1 VAEQSPTYSLII
13 PTFGRPDEVHELLD
27 SLTQSSF
34 KDFEVII
41 ADGTPKK
48 SLEEIVHPFYNKM
61 PITFIY
67 EEYIPVSDARNR
79 GASVAKG
86 KYFIFLDSD
95 CIIPSNYLEKVDAF
109 LKENPVDLFGGP
121 DAAHE
126 SFTPVQKAISY
137 SMTSL
142 FTTGGIRGNKNHIGT
157 FHPRG
162 FNMGISR
169 RAFEQ
174 VKGYDTT
181 FRCGED
187 IDLSIRIIQAGFKS
201 SLIPD
206 AYVYHKRR
214 TDFQKFFKQVYRFG
228 AARINLFVRHKNE
241 LKVTHLF
248 PFLFTCYWALG
259 SLSILI
265 HPFLFF
271 AWLGSL
277 IFYSLCILIDSS
289 IQNKSLYVGLLSVR
303 AAFTQLTGYGWGF
316 IRNAIEVFLK
326 GNKRGLNL

>member
-1 VAEQSPTYSLII
+1 MAGQHPTYSLII
-13 PTFGRPDEVHELLD
+13 PTFGRPDEVYEFLE
-27 SLTQSSF
+27 SLTHSSF

-48 SLEEIVHPFYNKM
+48 SLEEIAQPFYNQI

-67 EEYIPVSDARNR
+67 EEYLPVSDARNR
-79 GASVAKG
+79 GARVAKG
-86 KYFIFLDSD
+86 AYFIFLDSD
-95 CIIPSNYLEKVDAF
+95 CIIPPDYLKKVDEF
-109 LKENPVDLFGGP
+109 LKNNPVDLFGGP
-121 DAAHE
+121 DAAHQ

-142 FTTGGIRGNKNHIGT
+142 FTTGGIRGNKKHVGT

-169 RAFEQ
+169 QAFEQ

-187 IDLSIRIIQAGFKS
+187 IDLSIRILQAGFKS
-201 SLIPD
+201 ALIQD

-241 LKVTHLF
+241 LKVAHLF

-271 AWLGSL
+271 AWLSSL
-277 IFYSLCILIDSS
+277 IFYSLCIFIDSS
-289 IQNKSLYVGLLSVR
+289 YKNKSVYVGLLSVR

-316 IRNAIEVFLK
+316 FVNFIEVFIK
-326 GNKRGLNL
+326 GNLSGKNL